1 MKRRFLL
8 IMLLMAMF
16 APLAMQAQGL
26 AKAPRGTVLQMVA
39 APNCEK
45 QTATQTRDGWLQ
57 YDNGSY
63 LGATGASQAYEW
75 EYGPM
80 YPSSMLGTNNTLTK
94 VAFQENTNMIS
105 DVVIKIYAGG
115 DNAPGTLVYSE
126 TVTRNGSTGMHEVE
140 LASPVTI
147 DPSQNLW
154 ITVTVTGTSVL
165 CVCQSSESNNNW
177 VENGGWYHLSDLSA
191 SLSGYGW
198 MIRGYVEYVDAGACP
213 KPTQFTASNIT
224 LNTATL
230 SWNGEARSYQ
240 LVYGDREGFD
250 PDSAT
255 PIDVNE
261 TSYTL
266 TNLTDGTTYYAYVRA
281 NCGDSYSEWN
291 SKNFTTISACAT
303 PYNVEVSDITP
314 ISANISWDGVQD
326 SYTMRYMVPSFY
338 DGFENDLEGWT
349 VYTQGTAPQEDGWYT
364 FDATNLENGT
374 NHNGNNVACSWSWS
388 TNPYSADNYLV
399 TPQVTFGST
408 LLFWEYTNANYPDS
422 YEVLLS
428 TTGNAIADFTVT
440 LRALQPASTEG
451 WHQVA
456 VDLSAYAN
464 QQGYIAIHH
473 VDYDMNYLFID
484 DFCIGNWTPV
494 SNVASPY
501 AFANLTPE
509 TTYVAQIQG
518 ICPGGTTE
526 WSDGVVINTPSSCQ
540 GPSNPASANVTG
552 NSATLSWEGYQDSYN
567 IQYRTASYRDIYFF
581 DDFENG
587 NANGWINDGGIYYF
601 TGDENNHFVLLGYT
615 STETQYL
622 ITPELPEYA
631 AGSTVEFEYRING
644 TETTFMV
651 GYSSTTNDETAF
663 SWGREIP
670 ATTNDITLF
679 SEVIPTGTKYIAIQT
694 TGVAFIVDNFG
705 IYDPTEVPAGNWET
719 IEGETSPYTLSGLAA
734 ETEYEW
740 QVQGINPS
748 CDGGVTEWSES
759 AFFTTLPLCLVPTNL
774 DVDEVTTNSAVL
786 TWVSDATSFDIEVNE
801 VITTGVTS
809 PYTLNN
815 LDPGTLYSV
824 RVRANC
830 SDNGNSDWTTFI
842 RFYTKCE
849 AFDLPYTYGFEDL
862 SDLVCWNMLSA
873 NDNAFGVVN
882 IAEAGITEFEAY
894 EGDNAFVFSSYDESD
909 SYAQLLMS
917 PELNSG
923 NAAVAF
929 EFSYI
934 VYGEGTEDFLVL
946 YSTGTDDLD
955 DFEVADAISADNT
968 DEWLQYQT
976 ILPAGTKYVALY
988 YYSDYQYY
996 LFVDA
1001 FSFEEATTTVTQ
1013 ETSLVAGW
1021 NWFSTYVE
1029 VEDPVAMLQAIEES
1043 LGENGTMIKNSRI
1056 NTEYDAEWGWFG
1068 DLDDE
1073 GIVNEQMYKIQVS
1086 APCTVTV
1093 EGTPANPEEHAITVN
1108 YGWNWI
1114 GFPCQTTITLENA
1127 FDGFA
1132 QDGDKIRNSAAEI
1145 VYDPEWGWFGDFETL
1160 VPGQGYMY
1168 YSDSTTP
1175 RRLVFPTGGAKARN
1189 IANLGNL
1196 AKPAKSIAIG
1206 KSKSIESKQQ
1216 FK

>member
-1 MKRRFLL
+1 
-8 IMLLMAMF
+8 
-16 APLAMQAQGL
+16 
-26 AKAPRGTVLQMVA
+26 
-39 APNCEK
+39 
-45 QTATQTRDGWLQ
+45 
-57 YDNGSY
+57 
-63 LGATGASQAYEW
+63 
-75 EYGPM
+75 
-80 YPSSMLGTNNTLTK
+80 
-94 VAFQENTNMIS
+94 
-105 DVVIKIYAGG
+105 
-115 DNAPGTLVYSE
+115 
-126 TVTRNGSTGMHEVE
+126 
-140 LASPVTI
+140 
-147 DPSQNLW
+147 
-154 ITVTVTGTSVL
+154 
-165 CVCQSSESNNNW
+165 
-177 VENGGWYHLSDLSA
+177 
-191 SLSGYGW
+191 
-198 MIRGYVEYVDAGACP
+198 
-213 KPTQFTASNIT
+213 
-224 LNTATL
+224 
-230 SWNGEARSYQ
+230 
-240 LVYGDREGFD
+240 
-250 PDSAT
+250 
-255 PIDVNE
+255 
-261 TSYTL
+261 
-266 TNLTDGTTYYAYVRA
+266 
-281 NCGDSYSEWN
+281 
-291 SKNFTTISACAT
+291 
-303 PYNVEVSDITP
+303 
-314 ISANISWDGVQD
+314 
-326 SYTMRYMVPSFY
+326 VPSFY

-349 VYTQGTAPQEDGWYT
+349 VYTQGTAPQEDGWYP
-364 FDATNLENGT
+364 FDATNVTNGT
-374 NHNGNNVACSWSWS
+374 NHNGDYVASSWSWS
-388 TNPYSADNYLV
+388 SSAYNADNYLV
-399 TPQVTFGST
+399 TPQVALGGT
-408 LLFWEYTNANYPDS
+408 LIFWENTNAGYPDS

-428 TTGNAIADFTVT
+428 TGGNEISDFTVT
-440 LRALQPASTEG
+440 LRELQPASIDG
-451 WHQVA
+451 WHLVSI
-456 VDLSAYAN
+456 DLSAYAG

-473 VDYDMNYLFID
+473 VDNDMNYLFID
-484 DFCIGNWTPV
+484 DFCIGNWTTV

-501 AFANLTPE
+501 TFANLTPE
-509 TTYVAQIQG
+509 TIYVVEIQG

-526 WSDGVVINTPSSCQ
+526 WSDGVFIMTPSSCQ
-540 GPSNPASANVTG
+540 GPDNMTATDLTSNSAN
-552 NSATLSWEGYQDSYN
+552 LSWEGYQDSYN

-587 NANGWINDGGIYYF
+587 NANGWRNDGGIYYF

-631 AGSTVEFEYRING
+631 DGSTVEFDYRING
-644 TETTFMV
+644 TETTFVV
-651 GYSSTTNDETAF
+651 GYSSTTDDEAAF
-663 SWGREIP
+663 SWGREIS
-670 ATTNDITLF
+670 ATSNDITVF
-679 SEVIPTGTKYIAIQT
+679 SQVIPTGTKYIAIQT

-705 IYDPTEVPAGNWET
+705 IYDSNVVPAGNWET
-719 IEGETSPYTLSGLAA
+719 VEGETSPYTLSGLAA

-740 QVQGINPS
+740 QVQGINTS

-759 AFFTTLPLCLVPTNL
+759 AFFTTEPACLVPT
-774 DVDEVTTNSAVL
+774 DFDIDEITTNSAVL

-801 VITTGVTS
+801 VVTSDVTS

-830 SDNGNSDWTTFI
+830 GDSGYSDWTTAI
-842 RFYTKCE
+842 MFYTKCE

-862 SDLVCWNMLSA
+862 SELACWGMLSA
-873 NDNAFGVVN
+873 NDNTFGVVN